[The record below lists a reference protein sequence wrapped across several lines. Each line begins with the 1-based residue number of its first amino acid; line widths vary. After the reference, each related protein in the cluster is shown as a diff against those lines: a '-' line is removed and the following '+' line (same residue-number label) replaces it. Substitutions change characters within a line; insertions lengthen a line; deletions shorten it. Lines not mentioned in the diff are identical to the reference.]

1 MPAFQ
6 SINGCLTIL
15 PENTATEKY
24 PGAAMGETNQ
34 LQALRRLAKQAD
46 ALVSAQLNMID
57 GLMRAKL
64 PTEGAEAALSAMR
77 RTVADLHGRLKVLT
91 AA

>member
-1 MPAFQ
+1 
-6 SINGCLTIL
+6 
-15 PENTATEKY
+15 
-24 PGAAMGETNQ
+24 MGETNQ

-46 ALVSAQLNMID
+46 ALVSAQLDMID

-64 PTEGAEAALSAMR
+64 PTEGAEEAPSAMR

>member
-1 MPAFQ
+1 
-6 SINGCLTIL
+6 
-15 PENTATEKY
+15 
-24 PGAAMGETNQ
+24 MGETNQ

-46 ALVSAQLNMID
+46 ALVTAQLEMID

-64 PTEGAEAALSAMR
+64 PTEAAEEALRAMR
-77 RTVADLHGRLKVLT
+77 RTAADLHGRLKVLT

>member
-1 MPAFQ
+1 
-6 SINGCLTIL
+6 
-15 PENTATEKY
+15 
-24 PGAAMGETNQ
+24 MGETNQ

-46 ALVSAQLNMID
+46 ALVSAQLEMID

-64 PTEGAEAALSAMR
+64 PTEAAEEALSAIR
-77 RTVADLHGRLKVLT
+77 RTAADLHGRLKVLT

>member
-1 MPAFQ
+1 
-6 SINGCLTIL
+6 
-15 PENTATEKY
+15 
-24 PGAAMGETNQ
+24 MGETNH

-46 ALVSAQLNMID
+46 AQISAQLEMID

-64 PTEGAEAALSAMR
+64 PTDAAHEALRAMR
-77 RTVADLHGRLKVLT
+77 RIAADLQGRLKVLT

>member
-1 MPAFQ
+1 
-6 SINGCLTIL
+6 
-15 PENTATEKY
+15 
-24 PGAAMGETNQ
+24 MGETNH

-46 ALVSAQLNMID
+46 AQISAQLEMID

-64 PTEGAEAALSAMR
+64 PTDAADEALRAMR
-77 RTVADLHGRLKVLT
+77 RIAADLQGRLKVLT